1 MSLLGWKRWRI
12 LINRKKYKQ
21 ERCVC
26 VYFVDET
33 FVIFNLMFRL
43 KNTPTTLIQ
52 VIELHFSVNVQ
63 RFPDTTAA
71 LHL

>member
-12 LINRKKYKQ
+12 LINSKKYKQ

-43 KNTPTTLIQ
+43 KNTQTTLIQ
-52 VIELHFSVNVQ
+52 VIELHFPVNVQ
-63 RFPDTTAA
+63 KFLDTTAA
-71 LHL
+71 LRL